1 MSGDCHDENSIIQS
15 SGAFADCGNSVIVSE
30 WAVGLR
36 DLEYPLDAGFPIGP
50 SETFDTLMLEVHY
63 DNPQLKAGIV
73 DDSGLKWYYTDSLRT
88 HDVGVFY
95 IGQTF
100 NTYLRIP
107 PQTESFLISGYCPSS
122 CLRSKFSEPIRVIAS
137 FLHSHTA
144 GASMWTQIIRDNK
157 EIGYLDLNLNYD
169 FDFQV
174 CYQLVTILV
183 YYAI

>member
-1 MSGDCHDENSIIQS
+1 MSGDCHDQNSIIQS